1 MWPASATPP
10 PTGYCSVFSGALAS
24 SCSSASS
31 LRPVL
36 LAAADD
42 ALPTLGLLA
51 CRQRDRLGW
60 SRHNACPGNALR
72 AACRGSTARRRDG
85 LRRLARASG
94 VRTLV
99 AGGAHLWDRGCA
111 IRALGVAA
119 LGPPR
124 H

>member
-1 MWPASATPP
+1 
-10 PTGYCSVFSGALAS
+10 
-24 SCSSASS
+24 
-31 LRPVL
+31 
-36 LAAADD
+36 
-42 ALPTLGLLA
+42 
-51 CRQRDRLGW
+51 
-60 SRHNACPGNALR
+60 CPGNALR

-99 AGGAHLWDRGCA
+99 AGGARLWDRGCA

-124 H
+124 HRRVRGLVLAQRFSAIAAAAACLPWRNRGGWSGSAPPVARPG